1 MPTRTAR
8 TAWTGTLEQG
18 VGKVELTSSRIGTYE
33 VSFPRRAADEAGGY
47 TSPEELIAAAHS
59 ACYAMQLSALIGMAG
74 GTPQALDVQ
83 ADVSLGP
90 DPAGGFHLTGI
101 KLTVRGE
108 DLESDTRIRRP
119 SGCIRFEY
127 QIEGTVCTAPDSPDV
142 NGLSAGNRR
151 NVEILSTF
159 EVLLDRV
166 GCHREGSA
174 SKTLAAVTDVA
185 RAILIPRNRDRHR
198 AASIGHDI
206 GGVSGVVVQG
216 HIRSERR
223 GHRDRFGVVWIV
235 VQTHQ
240 QIRRT

>member
-59 ACYAMQLSALIGMAG
+59 ACYAMQLSHLVAQAG

-90 DPAGGFHLTGI
+90 DPAGGFRLTGI

-108 DLESDTRIRRP
+108 VDGLDDAQFAQAAQAAKAGCPVSKALTGVDITLDAQLE
-119 SGCIRFEY
+119 
-127 QIEGTVCTAPDSPDV
+127 
-142 NGLSAGNRR
+142 
-151 NVEILSTF
+151 
-159 EVLLDRV
+159 
-166 GCHREGSA
+166 H
-174 SKTLAAVTDVA
+174 
-185 RAILIPRNRDRHR
+185 
-198 AASIGHDI
+198 
-206 GGVSGVVVQG
+206 
-216 HIRSERR
+216 
-223 GHRDRFGVVWIV
+223 
-235 VQTHQ
+235 
-240 QIRRT
+240 